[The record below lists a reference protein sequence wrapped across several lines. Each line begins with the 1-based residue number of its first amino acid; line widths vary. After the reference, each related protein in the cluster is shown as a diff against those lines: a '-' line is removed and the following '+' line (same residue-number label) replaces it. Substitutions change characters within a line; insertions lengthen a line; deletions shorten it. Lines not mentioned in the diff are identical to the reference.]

1 MVTSASELKES
12 LEKHNATFEALLN
25 LIPAKYYLV
34 QEQSEDQVCHSFRV
48 ICLCPLMLLV

>member
-34 QEQSEDQVCHSFRV
+34 QEQSEDQVCHSSRV